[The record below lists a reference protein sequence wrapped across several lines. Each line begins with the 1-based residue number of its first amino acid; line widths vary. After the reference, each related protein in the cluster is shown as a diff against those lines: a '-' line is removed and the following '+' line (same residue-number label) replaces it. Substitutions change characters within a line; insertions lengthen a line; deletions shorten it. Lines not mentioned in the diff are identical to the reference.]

1 MDSGSLEEWMKRG
14 SIGKNG
20 WIREAGKQGESRK
33 RERGREGKAGR
44 IDTPNF

>member
-1 MDSGSLEEWMKRG
+1 MDSGSLEEWMKRE
-14 SIGKNG
+14 SIGKKG